1 MLNIHLKQR
10 EVIKAEKRKK
20 IELYKY
26 CYLSISWWSL
36 SILSKLIDFRSN
48 SVLSLDSFS
57 LKLVFHSCTPFI
69 WNILSKLIW
78 ILKQIYFQLISILNF
93 LLHHLPLK
101 NTMLLIEHA
110 HQDTRKGMR
119 WDPYFILYHWM
130 LNYTLTLCL
139 FSDTTNIDIKMHILS
154 LHISRGIK
162 LAINFGI
169 T

>member
-1 MLNIHLKQR
+1 MYPFYLKYFEQVNMNS
-10 EVIKAEKRKK
+10 EANLFSADFYIK
-20 IELYKY
+20 L
-26 CYLSISWWSL
+26 
-36 SILSKLIDFRSN
+36 
-48 SVLSLDSFS
+48 
-57 LKLVFHSCTPFI
+57 
-69 WNILSKLIW
+69 
-78 ILKQIYFQLISILNF
+78 
-93 LLHHLPLK
+93 
-101 NTMLLIEHA
+101 EHT

-169 T
+169 TKVECIQTTISWLTKCLRISWKGVCLSVGIYSRKS